1 MSTTTTIVLLVH
13 LVSTAAM
20 MGLIWF
26 VQVVHYPLF
35 DAVGPQEF
43 VAYEA
48 AHIQRTSWVV
58 GPFMAAE
65 GLTALWIAGLVRS
78 EVGTVMPLI
87 GLGLLAVVHLS
98 TVVLQVPAH
107 GLLSTG
113 YDAEQV
119 SRLVATNWIRTV
131 GWTARAVLAA
141 MMMVAAIR
149 TV

>member
-1 MSTTTTIVLLVH
+1 MSTTTATILLVH
-13 LVSTAAM
+13 LAATAAM

-35 DAVGPQEF
+35 DAVGADDF

-65 GLTALWIAGLVRS
+65 GLTALWIAAMLRD
-78 EVGTVMPLI
+78 EVGTVMPLA
-87 GLGLLAVVHLS
+87 GLALLAVVHAS
-98 TVVLQVPAH
+98 TVALQVPAH

-113 YDAEQV
+113 YDADQV
-119 SRLVATNWIRTV
+119 ARLVSTNWIRTV
-131 GWTARAVLAA
+131 GWTARAVLAGV
-141 MMMVAAIR
+141 MVVAAIR